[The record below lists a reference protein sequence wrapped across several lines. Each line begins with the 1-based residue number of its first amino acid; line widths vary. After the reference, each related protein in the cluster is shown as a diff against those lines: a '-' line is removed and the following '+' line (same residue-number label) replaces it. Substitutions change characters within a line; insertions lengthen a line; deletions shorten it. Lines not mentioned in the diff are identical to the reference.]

1 MADREPTLPEGVAP
15 ASEPQLA
22 AGDMVGEYRVEGMLG
37 EGGFGSVYRAVHPL
51 IGKAAA
57 IKVLKR
63 EFSAKGDVVS
73 RFLSEARAVN
83 QIRHRNIIDIFSFG
97 VLADGRHYY
106 VMELLDG
113 STLDQYVRARGGRL
127 PLVDL
132 LAIVR
137 PLARALHAA
146 HQHGIAHRDL
156 KPENVFLTLDDDGR
170 PHPKLLDFG
179 IAKLAGDLGAQHKTR
194 SGIPIGTPAYMSPEQ
209 VHGRDVDHRTDIY
222 AFGVVLFEILAG
234 RLPFDG
240 TSMMDVMMKHAS
252 APPPAI
258 SSMAPWVPAEIDEP
272 LLRMLAKD
280 PAERPPTILAAVDLV
295 TEAAARAGVAEAQS
309 LPSLSVPSGPGAI
322 TPASLPSKSALDFVS
337 SDTLAVAD
345 ASKTFEGT
353 ERGQQAKRPAV
364 NGALLALGAVLV
376 VGAAL
381 GVFFATRT
389 PAVTASPTADAA
401 KPNAPATATA
411 TETAAGVATA
421 TVTPVPSSTAAAVST
436 VTSVTLTLSVVP
448 PDAEVYRGTEKLG
461 PASDPIPLPF
471 STEEITLTIKRRGY
485 LPSEIT
491 VKPDADV
498 ARAIVLK
505 ATGQPKKDYTFD

>member
-1 MADREPTLPEGVAP
+1 MADPEPTLPEGVAP

-37 EGGFGSVYRAVHPL
+37 EGGFGSVYRALHPL
-51 IGKAAA
+51 IGKTAA

-97 VLADGRHYY
+97 VLPDGRHYY
-106 VMELLDG
+106 VMELLEG

-127 PLVDL
+127 PLADV

-137 PLARALHAA
+137 PLARALQAA
-146 HQHGIAHRDL
+146 HQHAISHRDL
-156 KPENVFLTLDDDGR
+156 KPENVFLTVDDEGR

-252 APPPAI
+252 VPAPAI
-258 SSMAPWVPAEIDEP
+258 SSVAPWVPAELDEP

-280 PAERPPTILAAVDLV
+280 PAERPPTILAAVDSL
-295 TEAAARAGVAEAQS
+295 TEAAARAGLAEAQA
-309 LPSLSVPSGPGAI
+309 LPSLAVPSGPGAI

-337 SDTLAVAD
+337 SDTLVATD
-345 ASKTFEGT
+345 GSKTFEGT
-353 ERGQQAKRPAV
+353 ERAQHAKRSGLSVPLLAV
-364 NGALLALGAVLV
+364 GALLVAGAGLGA
-376 VGAAL
+376 
-381 GVFFATRT
+381 FFATRT
-389 PAVTASPTADAA
+389 PAVTPAASAEAAQPAAPTATAA
-401 KPNAPATATA
+401 ATATA
-411 TETAAGVATA
+411 TAAATTVSAIPTA
-421 TVTPVPSSTAAAVST
+421 TVAA
-436 VTSVTLTLSVVP
+436 VTSVTLKLSVVP
-448 PDAEVYRGTEKLG
+448 ADAEVFRGEEKLG
-461 PASDPIPLPF
+461 AASDPITLPF
-471 STEEITLTIKRRGY
+471 SADEVTLTIKRRGY
-485 LPSEIT
+485 LPSQLT
-491 VKPDADV
+491 VKPDADLAEAV
-498 ARAIVLK
+498 VLK
-505 ATGQPKKDYTFD
+505 AIGQPKKDYTFD